1 MSLLSCPYCTHTAI
15 SSMVLTLPLA
25 KAKGAC
31 LRVDHGNCH
40 KIGAPDVLE
49 IVQPEELAVAAFGAA
64 SRSGRW
70 FEELFREHYPRVV
83 SLLTRLTGDPGQAE
97 EIASDVFSKL
107 ARRSVLLAGREDVA
121 AWIYRVATNAGLD
134 AVRANA
140 RRRKK
145 EEAASRER
153 WRTGSED
160 GVLDSLLRAERGVRV
175 RTLLAAMKP
184 RDAQVLLLRSS
195 GMAYREIAW
204 ALGVQPSSVGT
215 ILARAE
221 RDFERR
227 YRARYGDDV

>member
-1 MSLLSCPYCTHTAI
+1 
-15 SSMVLTLPLA
+15 
-25 KAKGAC
+25 
-31 LRVDHGNCH
+31 
-40 KIGAPDVLE
+40 
-49 IVQPEELAVAAFGAA
+49 VQPEELAAATFGAT
-64 SRSGRW
+64 SRSGQW
-70 FEELFREHYPRVV
+70 FEELFREHYQRVV
-83 SLLTRLTGDPGQAE
+83 SLLARLTGDPGQAE

-107 ARRSVLLAGREDVA
+107 ARRSALLAVREDVA

-160 GVLDSLLRAERGVRV
+160 GVLDDLLRAERGARV
-175 RTLLAAMKP
+175 RTLLTAMKP

>member
-1 MSLLSCPYCTHTAI
+1 MGT
-15 SSMVLTLPLA
+15 
-25 KAKGAC
+25 
-31 LRVDHGNCH
+31 
-40 KIGAPDVLE
+40 PDVLE
-49 IVQPEELAVAAFGAA
+49 VVQPEELAVAGFGAA
-64 SRSGRW
+64 PRTGEW
-70 FEELFREHYPRVV
+70 FEALFREHYPRVV
-83 SLLTRLTGDPGQAE
+83 GLLARLTGDPGQAE

-107 ARRSVLLAGREDVA
+107 ARRLILLVGREDVA
-121 AWIYRVATNAGLD
+121 AWVYRVATNAGLD

-140 RRRKK
+140 RRRRK

-160 GVLDSLLRAERGVRV
+160 GALDSLLREERGARV
-175 RTLLAAMKP
+175 RAVLAGMKP

-195 GMAYREIAW
+195 GMAYREIAL

-227 YRARYGDDV
+227 YRARHGDDV

>member
-1 MSLLSCPYCTHTAI
+1 MA
-15 SSMVLTLPLA
+15 
-25 KAKGAC
+25 
-31 LRVDHGNCH
+31 
-40 KIGAPDVLE
+40 APDVLKV
-49 IVQPEELAVAAFGAA
+49 VQPEELAVIPFGAA
-64 SRSGRW
+64 PLAGEW
-70 FEELFREHYPRVV
+70 FEALFREHYPRVV
-83 SLLTRLTGDPGQAE
+83 GLLARLTGDPGQAE

-107 ARRSVLLAGREDVA
+107 SRCSMLLAGREDVA
-121 AWIYRVATNAGLD
+121 AWVYRVATNAGLD

-160 GVLDSLLRAERGVRV
+160 GALDSLLREERGARV
-175 RTLLAAMKP
+175 RALLAAMKP
-184 RDAQVLLLRSS
+184 RDAQILLLRSS
-195 GMAYREIAW
+195 GMAYREIAQ

-227 YRARYGDDV
+227 YRARHGDDV

>member
-1 MSLLSCPYCTHTAI
+1 
-15 SSMVLTLPLA
+15 MVI
-25 KAKGAC
+25 
-31 LRVDHGNCH
+31 CH
-40 KIGAPDVLE
+40 KDGPPDVLE

-64 SRSGRW
+64 SRSGQW
-70 FEELFREHYPRVV
+70 FEELFREHYSRVA
-83 SLLTRLTGDPGQAE
+83 SLLARLTGDPGQAE

-160 GVLDSLLRAERGVRV
+160 GALDWLLRAERCGRV
-175 RTLLAAMKP
+175 RSLLAAMKP

-195 GMAYREIAW
+195 GMAYREIAS